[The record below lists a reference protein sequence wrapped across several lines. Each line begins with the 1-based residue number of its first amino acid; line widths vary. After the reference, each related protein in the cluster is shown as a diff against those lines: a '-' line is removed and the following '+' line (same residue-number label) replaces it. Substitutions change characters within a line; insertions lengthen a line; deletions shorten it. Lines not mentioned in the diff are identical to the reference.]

1 MTENAKK
8 IFEILGVEPNE
19 EFEVVLND
27 NNKFPYKL
35 KFDENLQGYCFRNE
49 WRFDECLLRFL
60 LSGTYQIIKL
70 PKESKKIKKKLRDI
84 TEEEWNKWKDKNCS
98 SGNCNK
104 CFFDKVNCFGTYS
117 NRSWFYNKDLFSN
130 RFLDQEIEV
139 VEE

>member
-1 MTENAKK
+1 MNEKVKK
-8 IFEILGVEPNE
+8 VFELLGVEPNE

-70 PKESKKIKKKLRDI
+70 SKEPKKKKLRDL
-84 TEEEWNKWKDKNCS
+84 TEEEYKKWKRQNCGNLSCEDCVFIKAKCNTNSIGCWVNHKDIYSDK
-98 SGNCNK
+98 
-104 CFFDKVNCFGTYS
+104 
-117 NRSWFYNKDLFSN
+117 
-130 RFLDQEIEV
+130 FLNQEIEV
-139 VEE
+139 LEE

>member
-1 MTENAKK
+1 MNDNVKK
-8 IFEILGVEPNE
+8 VFNLLGIEPNE

-70 PKESKKIKKKLRDI
+70 PKESNKIKKKLRDL
-84 TEEEWNKWKDKNCS
+84 TPEEWDNWQVKNCDHID
-98 SGNCNK
+98 CNK
-104 CFFDKVNCFGTYS
+104 CVFTNVVCY
-117 NRSWFYNKDLFSN
+117 RSLEKNSWINNKDIYSDK
-130 RFLDQEIEV
+130 FLDQEIEV
-139 VEE
+139 EE